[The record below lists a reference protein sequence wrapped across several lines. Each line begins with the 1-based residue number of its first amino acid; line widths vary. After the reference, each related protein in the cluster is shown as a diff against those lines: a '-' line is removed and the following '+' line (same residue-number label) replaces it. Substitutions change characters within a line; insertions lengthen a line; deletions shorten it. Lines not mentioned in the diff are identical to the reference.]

1 MNVFFSAVSVRSGSP
16 SSKDDMSS
24 AEILIISQSRHV
36 FLFAS
41 FRVGIGKHP

>member
-1 MNVFFSAVSVRSGSP
+1 MNVFFSTVSVRSGSP